1 MKTVTIET
9 LKITTRLPRGRWPLS
24 LKTILVFAALM
35 VFFEP
40 VVQAQWQSFPLPKAK
55 SSVKKHRS
63 NPAARPQAVEPLSLP
78 FFDDFSFTTLDD
90 PKDTTSNI
98 ALDSLWQNVINDTLS
113 NKTVWINNGMGI
125 NPPSINV
132 ATFDGLDGNH
142 VKYSEVVINNG
153 LRDSLVSQPIK
164 LGDPSV
170 AVADRNSVYL
180 SFFFQWAG
188 NGEPPDA
195 TDYLLVEFK
204 NNAGVWKPS
213 MTIYPT
219 PSMQTT
225 VFYDT
230 LVKVDGDEFFH
241 DDFQFRFRNYGRL
254 SGPYDTWNVDYVY
267 LNKGRNESDT
277 SFPDRTIASQPT
289 SLLGNY
295 RAIPYDHFKLVNT
308 LQAPKFDVYN
318 LLEYYPSDHAPG
330 FTTVSFRTEKTFTN
344 YVDSV
349 ANITT
354 TPADTAAINWENN
367 NDVIGPLERRTI
379 TVRYLPDGSD
389 PAQFDPDADSARVKL
404 NIRLLTGDTFNKNG
418 DYADDYSANFI
429 PIDFRL
435 NDTLTVQYFMKDYYA
450 YDDGVAEYAAG
461 LTQAGNRAA
470 FEYEMVTD
478 DPDTL
483 VGIDLYVPDYGL
495 ASNLTVDFFVY
506 RDADGLPGDILY
518 TLPSISIQRKGLNVF
533 QRVRI
538 VEPFLVDK
546 NFHIGWKAPVG
557 GTLKIGLDM
566 SSSHGDKISV
576 NTNGTWVPG
585 DIDGSLMI
593 RPVFGNGDV
602 NVGVPETLDAFGVY
616 PNPNSGEFYIHGRYD
631 KLTVLTI
638 TGQAVPYAAQPSGDR
653 QKIVLNTAAGLYILK
668 IQQGNT
674 VATRKIVVR

>member
-1 MKTVTIET
+1 
-9 LKITTRLPRGRWPLS
+9 
-24 LKTILVFAALM
+24 M
-35 VFFEP
+35 VLFEP
-40 VVQAQWQSFPLPKAK
+40 VAQAQWQTFPLPKTTNA
-55 SSVKKHRS
+55 STKKHRP
-63 NPAARPQAVEPLSLP
+63 NATARPQVAEPLTLP

-90 PKDTTSNI
+90 PNDTLSNV
-98 ALDSLWQNVINDTLS
+98 ALDSLWQNVVNDSTY
-113 NKTVWINNGMGI
+113 NMTVWVNNGMAI

-132 ATFDGLDGNH
+132 ATFDGLDGKH

-164 LGDPSV
+164 LGEPSV
-170 AVADRNSVYL
+170 AVGERSTVYL
-180 SFFFQWAG
+180 SFFFQVAG
-188 NGEPPDA
+188 NGERPDA
-195 TDYLLVEFK
+195 TDYLAVEFK
-204 NNAGVWKPS
+204 NNAGVWKPA

-219 PSMQTT
+219 SSMQAT

-254 SGPYDTWNVDYVY
+254 SGPYDTWNLDYVY
-267 LNKGRNESDT
+267 LNKGRNENDT
-277 SFPDRTIASQPT
+277 SFPDRPIASQPT

-308 LQAPKFDVYN
+308 IQAPKFDIVN
-318 LLEYYPSDHAPG
+318 LLEYYPDDHAPG
-330 FTTVSFRTEKTFTN
+330 FTTVSFETQNTFIN
-344 YVDSV
+344 YVDGT
-349 ANITT
+349 ANITS
-354 TPADTAAINWENN
+354 TPAEQAPINWVDN
-367 NDVIGPLERRTI
+367 NDVIGPLERRTV
-379 TVRYLPDGSD
+379 TVKYLPDGAD
-389 PAQFDPDADSARVKL
+389 PTQFDPGADSVRVKL
-404 NIRLLTGDTFNKNG
+404 NIRLLTGDTFKKNG
-418 DYADDYSANFI
+418 TYADDYTPNFI

-470 FEYEMVTD
+470 FQYEMVTD

-483 VGIDLYVPDYGL
+483 IGIDLYVPDYGL
-495 ASNLTVDFFVY
+495 TSNLTVDFFVY
-506 RDADGLPGDILY
+506 SDTDGLPGQILY
-518 TLPSISIQRKGLNVF
+518 TLPAVTIQRKGLNVF

-546 NFHIGWKAPVG
+546 KFHIGWKAPVG

-576 NTNGTWVPG
+576 NTGGSWAPG

-602 NVGVPETLDAFGVY
+602 KVGVPEALDAFSVY
-616 PNPNSGEFYIHGRYD
+616 PNPNSGEFYIQGRYD

-638 TGQAVPYAAQPSGDR
+638 TGQTVPHIAQPSGDR
-653 QKIVLNTAAGLYILK
+653 QKIVVSTASGLYILK
-668 IQQGNT
+668 IQQGGT
-674 VATRKIVVR
+674 VITRKIMVR